1 MRPMTFWR
9 NALFVCV
16 PACFLL
22 GGCSRPQSAADFSP
36 KLSGAYSVEAE
47 MEYGS
52 GQSAVL
58 TVTRYDK
65 GVWEAAFS
73 EPESLAGVVLAFD
86 GNAVSASYKGL
97 AFSVPKSAL
106 PAKNMLVPVTDALDA
121 AAVSPPL
128 SYTQQED
135 GSFSCSVDTESGT
148 CTLTFSETG
157 EPAAAEIPSQPVTL
171 RFSAY
176 TLLTAPE
183 TTAAQTEET
192 VPQTGTEATPLTIE

>member
-1 MRPMTFWR
+1 MRPMTFPR
-9 NALFVCV
+9 NALCICV

-22 GGCSRPQSAADFSP
+22 GGCSTPQSAAEFSP
-36 KLSGAYSVEAE
+36 KLDGAYSVEAD

-52 GQSAVL
+52 GQSAML
-58 TVTRYDK
+58 TVTRYDS

-106 PAKNMLVPVTDALDA
+106 PAKNMLVQVTDALDTA
-121 AAVSPPL
+121 AAAPPL
-128 SYTQQED
+128 SYTQQDD
-135 GSFSCSVDTESGT
+135 GGYSCSVDTESGT
-148 CTLTFSETG
+148 CTLTFAETG
-157 EPAAAEIPSQPVTL
+157 EPAAAEIPSQPVTI

-176 TLLTAPE
+176 TPLSTPE
-183 TTAAQTEET
+183 TTDA
-192 VPQTGTEATPLTIE
+192 QTGTETAAAAVSE

>member
-1 MRPMTFWR
+1 MRPMTFLR

-22 GGCSRPQSAADFSP
+22 SGCSRPQSAAEFSP
-36 KLSGAYSVEAE
+36 KLDGTYSVEAD

-86 GNAVSASYKGL
+86 GSTVSASYKGL

-106 PAKNMLVPVTDALDA
+106 PAKNMLVQATDALDTA
-121 AAVSPPL
+121 AAAPPL
-128 SYTQQED
+128 SYTQQDD
-135 GSFSCSVDTESGT
+135 GSFSCSVETESGT
-148 CTLTFSETG
+148 CTLTFSEAG
-157 EPAAAEIPSQPVTL
+157 EPAAIEIPSQPL
-171 RFSAY
+171 KIRFSAY
-176 TLLTAPE
+176 TPLTAPE
-183 TTAAQTEET
+183 VSAAETAAPAEAAQET
-192 VPQTGTEATPLTIE
+192 GS